1 VQGVLLVRLKKK
13 RQTTFV
19 ASSVK
24 LCLFYDWMFFNPAAD
39 SIMNIGKYVL
49 SCICFLIKNGNV
61 DQNRLCS

>member
-1 VQGVLLVRLKKK
+1 
-13 RQTTFV
+13 V